1 MNDIDSYSFYCMSIL
16 QEYRQ
21 SGKIHNNLDASI
33 IEDCQEYLNTIN
45 QTQHKTNREVCL

>member
-1 MNDIDSYSFYCMSIL
+1 MRDPDSYGFYCMSIL

-21 SGKIHNNLDASI
+21 SGKIYNNLGTSI

-45 QTQHKTNREVCL
+45 QTQHETNKEVCL